1 MIFAADFPSP
11 PPSASPSIA
20 VVLPVSKERYVVL
33 GKNSLPFLG
42 GTVSPP
48 PTPDTDR
55 QYTYYVTG
63 VTHGKVH
70 AVLTQMK
77 RNANERHAR

>member
-1 MIFAADFPSP
+1 VTALNIQNSP
-11 PPSASPSIA
+11 PLSASPSIA

-48 PTPDTDR
+48 PIPDTNR
-55 QYTYYVTG
+55 QYTCYVTG
-63 VTHGKVH
+63 VTQGKVP
-70 AVLTQMK
+70 AVLAQIK
-77 RNANERHAR
+77 RNDDGQAK